1 LIQDTKPTK
10 PSVTDEKEKKSLLD
24 GIAKV
29 LKESEKDEK
38 NTI

>member
-1 LIQDTKPTK
+1 
-10 PSVTDEKEKKSLLD
+10 LD

-38 NTI
+38 ATIKKQDDEE

>member
-1 LIQDTKPTK
+1 
-10 PSVTDEKEKKSLLD
+10 LD

-38 NTI
+38 ATEKKHDDKQKAEVAEHFK